1 MSKQLENLLRPI
13 TFSFPLDELPE
24 STVQVMQAV
33 QELARRLEQRDR
45 ELQVL
50 QTELNTILAQK
61 PDREEMLPTVF
72 KS

>member
-1 MSKQLENLLRPI
+1 MSKQLENLLRPT
-13 TFSFPLDELPE
+13 TFSFPLDGLPE

-61 PDREEMLPTVF
+61 PDRDEMLPTVF